1 VPRQSNARSIV
12 GLQSQRGVGRM
23 GKDQRVHAPKDPRPP
38 ARRVAR
44 NTALRAA
51 AEIVGKVASL
61 VLFAYIA
68 RELGEA
74 TLGDFVFALA
84 VAQIIWAVAGFGL
97 DRMLLRDVARER
109 EPAIDRL
116 FWNMVAFK
124 FSAGLAGV
132 ALSVLAVW
140 LLGYSETVQQLVAIL
155 GLSFLVVLVSSSP
168 QTVFQAYERM
178 EYYFYAA
185 VPNKILAA
193 LFGIGA
199 LVLGGGIVAV
209 ALGNLAAALLALVLA
224 MLILGWRF
232 ARPAPS
238 VHPREW
244 PRLARASAPFGL
256 QEVLGQIIFRMDIV
270 LLSLFTT
277 SAVVGSYGAA
287 YRVLEA
293 TLFLAWSIGT
303 SVLPMYSYLE
313 PGDDPPLERVFEGS
327 LKFVV
332 LIMLPIAVVMLVCAE
347 PLVDFLYGLP
357 EFEGAVPVMRWL
369 AFAIVAYGVGHLA
382 GVLVL
387 VRRPG
392 RVTVWAMAAVAAFNV
407 AITLALIGPFDAV
420 GVAAASL
427 ATEVVL
433 AATVLVLARP
443 VTPVPNAWRVAGP
456 ALVAGAA
463 MAAVMLPVR
472 DELALALP
480 LGGIVYLAVVAS
492 IEARR
497 LGGDLAA
504 IRRIVS
510 SRPGPSPVP
519 ESGRLEE

>member
-1 VPRQSNARSIV
+1 
-12 GLQSQRGVGRM
+12 
-23 GKDQRVHAPKDPRPP
+23 VHPPNDPRP
-38 ARRVAR
+38 AANRVAR

-51 AEIVGKVASL
+51 AEIAGKVASL

-68 RELGEA
+68 RELGEG

-84 VAQIIWAVAGFGL
+84 LSQIVWAVAGFGL

-124 FSAGLAGV
+124 FCAGLAGV

-140 LLGYSETVQQLVAIL
+140 LLGYSDTVQQLVAIL
-155 GLSFLVVLVSSSP
+155 GLSFIVVLIGSSA

-178 EYYFYAA
+178 EYYFYSA

-193 LFGIGA
+193 LFGLGA

-209 ALGNLAAALLALVLA
+209 AVGNLAAALLALVLA

-232 ARPAPS
+232 ARPSPS
-238 VHPREW
+238 VRPREW
-244 PRLARASAPFGL
+244 PGLARTSAPFGL

-270 LLSLFTT
+270 LLSFFTT
-277 SAVVGSYGAA
+277 SAVVGAYGAA

-313 PGDDPPLERVFEGS
+313 PGDDPSLERVFEAS

-332 LIMLPIAVVMLVCAE
+332 VIMLPIAVIMLVCAE
-347 PLVDFLYGLP
+347 ALVDLLYGLP
-357 EFEGAVPVMRWL
+357 AFDGAVPVMRWL

-387 VRRPG
+387 VRRRG
-392 RVTVWAMAAVAAFNV
+392 RVTVWAMVAVAAFNI
-407 AITLALIGPFDAV
+407 AITLALVGPFEAV
-420 GVAAASL
+420 GVAAATL

-433 AATVLVLARP
+433 AVTVLVLARP
-443 VTPVPNAWRVAGP
+443 VTGVPNAWRVAGS
-456 ALVAGAA
+456 ALIASAA
-463 MAAVMLPVR
+463 MAAAMHPFR
-472 DELALALP
+472 EELLIALP
-480 LGGIVYLAVVAS
+480 LGAIVYLALLTL

-497 LGGDLAA
+497 MSGDLAA
-504 IRRIVS
+504 IRAMLR
-510 SRPGPSPVP
+510 SRAGASPVP
-519 ESGRLEE
+519 ETGRLE

>member
-1 VPRQSNARSIV
+1 MIGQDPPVP
-12 GLQSQRGVGRM
+12 
-23 GKDQRVHAPKDPRPP
+23 APNDPRPP

-61 VLFAYIA
+61 VLFAFVA
-68 RELGEA
+68 RELGEG

-84 VAQIIWAVAGFGL
+84 MAQIIWAVAGFGL

-124 FSAGLAGV
+124 FCAGV
-132 ALSVLAVW
+132 AGVTFSVLAVW
-140 LLGYSETVQQLVAIL
+140 LLGYSDTVQQLVAIL
-155 GLSFLVVLVSSSP
+155 GLSFIVVLIGSSA

-178 EYYFYAA
+178 EYYFYSA

-193 LFGIGA
+193 LFGIAA
-199 LVLGGGIVAV
+199 LAAGGGIVAV
-209 ALGNLAAALLALVLA
+209 AVGNLAAALLALVLA

-232 ARPAPS
+232 ARPSPS
-238 VHPREW
+238 VRPREW
-244 PRLARASAPFGL
+244 PGLARTSAPFGL

-277 SAVVGSYGAA
+277 SAVVGAYGAA

-303 SVLPMYSYLE
+303 SVLPMYSYLK
-313 PGDDPPLERVFEGS
+313 PGDDPSLERVFEAS

-332 LIMLPIAVVMLVCAE
+332 IIMMPIAVVMLVCAE
-347 PLVDFLYGLP
+347 GLVNLIYGLP

-392 RVTVWAMAAVAAFNV
+392 RVTVKAMAAVAAFNI
-407 AITLALIGPFDAV
+407 AITLALIGPFDAE
-420 GVAAASL
+420 GVAAATL

-433 AATVLVLARP
+433 AATALALARP
-443 VTPVPNAWRVAGP
+443 VTEVPSAWRVGGP
-456 ALVAGAA
+456 ALLASAV

-472 DELALALP
+472 GELLVALP
-480 LGGIVYLAVVAS
+480 LGSVAYLAVLALL
-492 IEARR
+492 EARR
-497 LGGDLAA
+497 LGGDFAA
-504 IRRIVS
+504 IRGVLR
-510 SRPGPSPVP
+510 SRPMPSPEP
-519 ESGRLEE
+519 ETAMLDN

>member
-1 VPRQSNARSIV
+1 
-12 GLQSQRGVGRM
+12 M
-23 GKDQRVHAPKDPRPP
+23 GKDHPVHPPHDPRPP

-44 NTALRAA
+44 NTGLRAA
-51 AEIVGKVASL
+51 AEIIGKLASL
-61 VLFAYIA
+61 ALFAYIA
-68 RELGEA
+68 RALGEG

-84 VAQIIWAVAGFGL
+84 LSQIVWAVAGFGL

-109 EPAIDRL
+109 ERAIDRL
-116 FWNMVAFK
+116 FWNMVVFK
-124 FSAGLAGV
+124 LAAGLAGV

-140 LLGYSETVQQLVAIL
+140 LLGYSSTVQQLVVIL
-155 GLSFLVVLVSSSP
+155 GLSFLVVLISSSA

-178 EYYFYAA
+178 EYYFYSA

-209 ALGNLAAALLALVLA
+209 ALGNLAAALLALVMA

-232 ARPAPS
+232 ARPSPS
-238 VHPREW
+238 VQLHEW
-244 PRLARASAPFGL
+244 PRMARASAPFGL

-277 SAVVGSYGAA
+277 SVVVGAYGAA

-293 TLFLAWSIGT
+293 SLFLAWSVGT
-303 SVLPMYSYLE
+303 SVLPMYSYLG
-313 PGDDPPLERVFEGS
+313 PGDDPSLERVFEAS
-327 LKFVV
+327 LKFVTV
-332 LIMLPIAVVMLVCAE
+332 LMLPVAVVMLVCAE
-347 PLVDFLYGLP
+347 GLVDLLYGLP

-369 AFAIVAYGVGHLA
+369 AFAIVAYGIGHLA

-392 RVTVWAMAAVAAFNV
+392 RVTVRAMAAVAAFNI
-407 AITLALIGPFDAV
+407 AITLALIGPFEAV
-420 GVAAASL
+420 GVAAATLSTEILL
-427 ATEVVL
+427 AV
-433 AATVLVLARP
+433 TVLVLARQ
-443 VTPVPNAWRVAGP
+443 VTGVPSAWRVGGS
-456 ALVAGAA
+456 ALVAGAS
-463 MAAVMLPVR
+463 MAAAMFPVR
-472 DELALALP
+472 DELLLALP
-480 LGGIVYLAVVAS
+480 LGALVYLAVLAL

-504 IRRIVS
+504 IREIVR

-519 ESGRLEE
+519 ETGRLED

>member
-1 VPRQSNARSIV
+1 MGQDPPVTAPR
-12 GLQSQRGVGRM
+12 
-23 GKDQRVHAPKDPRPP
+23 DPRPP

-44 NTALRAA
+44 NTALRAG
-51 AEIVGKVASL
+51 AEIVGKVASV

-68 RELGEA
+68 RELGEG

-84 VAQIIWAVAGFGL
+84 LAQIMWAVAGFGL

-109 EPAIDRL
+109 GPAIDRL
-116 FWNMVAFK
+116 FWNMTAFK
-124 FSAGLAGV
+124 LSAGLAGV
-132 ALSVLAVW
+132 ALTVLAVW
-140 LLGYSETVQQLVAIL
+140 LLGYSSTVQQLVAIL
-155 GLSFLVVLVSSSP
+155 GLSMLAVLLSSSA

-193 LFGIGA
+193 FFGIAA

-209 ALGNLAAALLALVLA
+209 ALGNLAAALMALVLS

-232 ARPAPS
+232 DRPS
-238 VHPREW
+238 LLVHAREW
-244 PRLARASAPFGL
+244 PRMARDSAPFGL

-293 TLFLAWSIGT
+293 TLFLAWSVGT

-313 PGDDPPLERVFEGS
+313 PGDEPPLERVFEAS

-332 LIMLPIAVVMLVCAE
+332 VIMLPLAVVMLVCAE
-347 PLVDFLYGLP
+347 GLVDLLYGLP
-357 EFEGAVPVMRWL
+357 DFDGAVSVMRWL

-392 RVTVWAMAAVAAFNV
+392 RVTVRAMAAVAAFNI
-407 AITLALIGPFDAV
+407 AITLALIGPFDAE
-420 GVAAASL
+420 GVAAATL
-427 ATEVVL
+427 ATEIVL
-433 AATVLVLARP
+433 AATALMLARP
-443 VTPVPNAWRVAGP
+443 VTGLPGAWRVGGSAV
-456 ALVAGAA
+456 VAGAA
-463 MAAVMLPVR
+463 MAAVMMPVR
-472 DELALALP
+472 DELAIALP
-480 LGGIVYLAVVAS
+480 LGGAVYLAGLALL
-492 IEARR
+492 EAGR
-497 LGGDLAA
+497 LGGDLQA
-504 IRRIVS
+504 IRAMLRA
-510 SRPGPSPVP
+510 RPGPSPVP
-519 ESGRLEE
+519 ETGRLEE

>member
-1 VPRQSNARSIV
+1 MSRQQC
-12 GLQSQRGVGRM
+12 LRM
-23 GKDQRVHAPKDPRPP
+23 GQDQAVPPPHPPRDPRPP

-44 NTALRAA
+44 NTALRAG
-51 AEIVGKVASL
+51 AEIIGKVASV

-68 RELGEA
+68 RELGKG
-74 TLGDFVFALA
+74 TLGEFVFALA
-84 VAQIIWAVAGFGL
+84 LSQIIWAVAGFGL

-109 EPAIDRL
+109 EVAIDRL

-124 FSAGLAGV
+124 LTAGVAGV
-132 ALSVLAVW
+132 ALAVLAVW
-140 LLGYSETVQQLVAIL
+140 LLGYGDTVQWLVAIL
-155 GLSFLVVLVSSSP
+155 GVSFIVVLVSSSA

-209 ALGNLAAALLALVLA
+209 ALGNLVAALLALVLA

-232 ARPAPS
+232 VRPSPS
-238 VHPREW
+238 VRPREW
-244 PRLARASAPFGL
+244 PRLARVSAPFGL

-270 LLSLFTT
+270 LLSLFAT
-277 SAVVGSYGAA
+277 SAVVGAYGAA

-313 PGDDPPLERVFEGS
+313 PGDDPPLERVFEAS

-332 LIMLPIAVVMLVCAE
+332 VIMLPAAVTMLVCAE
-347 PLVDFLYGLP
+347 AIVDLLYGLP
-357 EFEGAVPVMRWL
+357 AFDGAVPLMRWL
-369 AFAIVAYGVGHLA
+369 ALAIVAYGVGHLA

-392 RVTVWAMAAVAAFNV
+392 RVTVRAMAGVALFNI
-407 AITLALIGPFDAV
+407 AITLALIGPFEAE

-433 AATVLVLARP
+433 AATVLVLARS
-443 VTPVPNAWRVAGP
+443 VTAVPSAWRVGGP
-456 ALVAGAA
+456 ALLAGTA
-463 MAAVMLPVR
+463 MAAAMWPVR
-472 DELALALP
+472 DQLAIALP
-480 LGGIVYLAVVAS
+480 IGVVVYLAIVGLL
-492 IEARR
+492 EAPR

-504 IRRIVS
+504 VRGLLRS
-510 SRPGPSPVP
+510 PAGPSPVP
-519 ESGRLEE
+519 ETGRLEE